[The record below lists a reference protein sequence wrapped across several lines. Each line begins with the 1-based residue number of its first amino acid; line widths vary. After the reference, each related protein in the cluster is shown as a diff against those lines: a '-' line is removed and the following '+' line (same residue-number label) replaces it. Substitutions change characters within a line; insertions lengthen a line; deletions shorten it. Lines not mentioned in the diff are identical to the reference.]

1 MDAYGCILSVEERKE
16 DEMKIEKK
24 NKGREGKKGPRGN
37 ASEYDKGKKTWSV
50 EFKFGQD
57 DGDKGTTLGRKPAT
71 NSATA
76 DQYPGC
82 THVSSTQA
90 Q

>member
-1 MDAYGCILSVEERKE
+1 MVVEERKE
-16 DEMKIEKK
+16 DEMNTEKT
-24 NKGREGKKGPRGN
+24 KGREGKKSLRRNP
-37 ASEYDKGKKTWSV
+37 SEYDKGKKRWLV
-50 EFKFGQD
+50 EFQFGQD
-57 DGDKGTTLGRKPAT
+57 DDGDGTTLGRKPAT

>member
-1 MDAYGCILSVEERKE
+1 
-16 DEMKIEKK
+16 MKIER
-24 NKGREGKKGPRGN
+24 NRAKGRVKRDLRRNP
-37 ASEYDKGKKTWSV
+37 SVHDKGKKRWWV
-50 EFKFGQD
+50 KFGQD
-57 DGDKGTTLGRKPAT
+57 DGDDGTTLGPKPTT

-82 THVSSTQA
+82 THVSSTQE

>member
-1 MDAYGCILSVEERKE
+1 MHMACIISVEARKE
-16 DEMKIEKK
+16 DEMKIEKT
-24 NKGREGKKGPRGN
+24 KGKEGKKGLRRNP
-37 ASEYDKGKKTWSV
+37 SEYDKGKKTV
-50 EFKFGQD
+50 GRIPVGQD
-57 DGDKGTTLGRKPAT
+57 DGDNGTTLGRKPAT